1 MKDFMTL
8 KRKWKLTVSLI
19 LFIFVFMMVLLI
31 MLAVVITVLSYSDI
45 IKFQKHESLNLLGYN
60 FFNLLIMLC
69 VLLGMALTVF
79 FTNKA
84 LKPLCKVI
92 DAIHKVSQGD
102 FDVQVNLKGIGELE
116 ELSQSFNK
124 MTYELSS
131 IETLRK
137 DFVNNFSHEFK
148 TPIVSMRGFA
158 KLLKD
163 GELREEER
171 QEYLDIII
179 AESERLVELSANVL
193 NMSKYENVEIITDKS
208 CFRLDEQ
215 IRRVILLMEPKWAG
229 KELLINIGLEE
240 IVFNGNEEFTQQ
252 IWINLLDNAIKFT
265 NQEGTIDI
273 NLVHRNNGVL
283 FTIKDNGPGIEKQTI
298 QHIFDK
304 FYQGETSHSIS
315 GNGLGLSIVKRITKL
330 CGGTICVESEPGA
343 GSSFSVFLPEEQPVQ
358 SSHK

>member
-1 MKDFMTL
+1 MKDFITF
-8 KRKWKLTVSLI
+8 KRKWKLTISLI
-19 LFIFVFMMVLLI
+19 FFIFVFMMVLLI
-31 MLAVVITVLSYSDI
+31 MLAVIITILSYSDI
-45 IKFQKHESLNLLGYN
+45 IKFQRHESLRLLGYN
-60 FFNLLIMLC
+60 SFNLLIMLC

-84 LKPLCKVI
+84 LKPLLKVI

-163 GELREEER
+163 GDLKEEER

-179 AESERLVELSANVL
+179 AESERLVELSTNVL

-215 IRRVILLMEPKWAG
+215 IRRVILLMEPKWEA
-229 KELLINIGLEE
+229 KNLLINIELEE
-240 IVFNGNEEFTQQ
+240 IIFNGNEEFTQQ

-265 NQEGTIDI
+265 DPEGTIDI
-273 NLVHRNNGVL
+273 HLVHGNNGVL
-283 FTIKDNGPGIEKQTI
+283 FTIKDDGPGMEKHTI

-315 GNGLGLSIVKRITKL
+315 GNGLGLSIVKRITSL
-330 CGGTICVESEPGA
+330 CKGTIQVESEPGA
-343 GSSFSVFLPEEQPVQ
+343 GSSFSVFLPEAEAGT
-358 SSHK
+358 K

>member
-1 MKDFMTL
+1 MKDFMKL

-31 MLAVVITVLSYSDI
+31 MLAVTITVLSYSDI
-45 IKFQKHESLNLLGYN
+45 IKFQKHESLNLLGDN

-124 MTYELSS
+124 MTFELSS

-148 TPIVSMRGFA
+148 TPIVSMQGFA
-158 KLLKD
+158 RLLKD
-163 GELREEER
+163 GELKEEER

-179 AESERLVELSANVL
+179 AESERLVELSTNVL
-193 NMSKYENVEIITDKS
+193 SMSKYENVKIITDKT

-215 IRRVILLMEPKWAG
+215 IRRVILLMEPKWTE
-229 KELLINIGLEE
+229 KEHLINIGLEE
-240 IVFNGNEEFTQQ
+240 IVFNGNEEFTKQ

-265 NQEGTIDI
+265 NPKGTIHI
-273 NLVHRNNGVL
+273 NLARSKQGVL
-283 FTIKDNGPGIEKQTI
+283 FTIKDNGPGMETQTLK
-298 QHIFDK
+298 HIFDK

-315 GNGLGLSIVKRITKL
+315 GNGLGLSIVKRIITL
-330 CGGTICVESEPGA
+330 CKGTICVESEPGK
-343 GSSFSVFLPEEQPVQ
+343 GSSFSVFLPDEMTCTITD
-358 SSHK
+358 

>member
-1 MKDFMTL
+1 MKDFMTF
-8 KRKWKLTVSLI
+8 KRKWKLTISLI
-19 LFIFVFMMVLLI
+19 LFIFVFMMLVLI
-31 MLAVVITVLSYSDI
+31 MLAVIISILIYSDI
-45 IKFQKHESLNLLGYN
+45 IKFQNYEGIHLLRNN
-60 FFNLLIMLC
+60 FFNLLFMLC

-102 FDVQVNLKGIGELE
+102 FNVQVDLKGIGELE

-163 GELREEER
+163 GELKEEER

-179 AESERLVELSANVL
+179 AESERLVELSTNVL
-193 NMSKYENVEIITDKS
+193 NMSKYENVKIITGRS

-215 IRRVILLMEPKWAG
+215 IRRVILLMEPKWTG
-229 KELLINIGLEE
+229 KDLLINIELEE
-240 IVFNGNEEFTQQ
+240 ILFNGNEEFTQQ
-252 IWINLLDNAIKFT
+252 IWINLLDNAIKFS
-265 NQEGTIDI
+265 NSGGTVDI
-273 NLVHRNNGVL
+273 NMVHSDNGIL
-283 FTIKDNGPGIEKQTI
+283 FTIKDNGPGMDNQTI
-298 QHIFDK
+298 LRIFDK
-304 FYQGETSHSIS
+304 FYQGDTSHSIS
-315 GNGLGLSIVKRITKL
+315 GNGLGLSIVKRITNL
-330 CGGTICVESEPGA
+330 CGGTIRVESEPGT
-343 GSSFSVFLPEEQPVQ
+343 GSSFAVFLPDEKTDAKFV
-358 SSHK
+358 